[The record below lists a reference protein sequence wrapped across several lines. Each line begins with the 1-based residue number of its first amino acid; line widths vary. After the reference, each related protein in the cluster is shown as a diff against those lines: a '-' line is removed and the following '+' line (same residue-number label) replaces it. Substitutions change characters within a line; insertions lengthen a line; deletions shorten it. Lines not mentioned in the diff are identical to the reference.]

1 MIGSKNL
8 IFLLLQERENSL
20 IIIF

>member
-20 IIIF
+20 IIFF